1 MHIVFTSVNSDY
13 INRAHVLAESV
24 KKFSPDIHFI
34 LLLVEPTKFIS
45 KKSRVELATIH
56 ESFDEVI
63 TIDQLSTELRQSIL
77 GLSVVEA
84 CTAVKGQAMV
94 NLLKRKDADIVTYL
108 DPDLRFYGPI
118 SDIEE
123 MHNFYDILLT
133 PHLLTPPVSEVDVLN
148 DEIGGVARHGV
159 FNLGFISCKAS
170 LNSIKLASWWAERL
184 AKYCVVDYE
193 RGLFTDQK
201 WFDMAPAY
209 FNSVGIIKHFGWNVA
224 PWNIHEREDFLLS
237 NSPPLF
243 MHFSKFP
250 KPEFYLK
257 FNLLPQ
263 RHPVHRALREYESDF
278 AAASELAT
286 SSKLL
291 ISEISNFESPQKRN
305 EKEKKF
311 NYFGKILIRLS
322 TLSNLRR
329 LLIRWPKLFNW
340 GRNLSK
346 RINQPKFSMN
356 FSESLPANFIV
367 DKLIITHFGGGGVDS
382 VVKSILVESI
392 DNDFSSAILRPNYFG
407 SGYLL
412 ETATHKF
419 LLKDLGQVKKIISN
433 SKSLSVHHLLGN
445 EELFDVITRHSNIE
459 VFLHDKFMLTQ
470 YPFSDSLNHLSRVA
484 LTPGVNLKL
493 NSTSNFSEEKWTIK
507 MNDILKNAKSIYAPS
522 IYIQQAFKQKNSW
535 IENIQII
542 NLNEICGY
550 RFFGETENTVADFGR
565 KISKIVVI
573 SPTGPHKGI
582 DRIAEVAAI
591 LEKTTPSISL
601 EIYGDLGEADRSKLR
616 HFENVQILGQLS
628 RNKII
633 YSLAAEKQIIGWIP
647 SITGESFSLALS
659 DFKMCGIPVLV
670 SKIGAMPERIIGEE
684 SMREYN
690 LVTTSMDLAD
700 FFAKASTEGL
710 DIGFNFIER
719 FG

>member
-1 MHIVFTSVNSDY
+1 
-13 INRAHVLAESV
+13 
-24 KKFSPDIHFI
+24 
-34 LLLVEPTKFIS
+34 
-45 KKSRVELATIH
+45 
-56 ESFDEVI
+56 
-63 TIDQLSTELRQSIL
+63 
-77 GLSVVEA
+77 
-84 CTAVKGQAMV
+84 MV
-94 NLLKRKDADIVTYL
+94 NLLTRKDADIVTYL

-118 SDIEE
+118 SDIEK

-133 PHLLTPPVSEVDVLN
+133 PHLLTPPVSEIDVSN

-184 AKYCVVDYE
+184 SKYCVVDYE

-209 FNSVGIIKHFGWNVA
+209 FNSVGIIKNFGWNVA
-224 PWNIHEREDFLLS
+224 PWNIHERKDFLLS

-243 MHFSKFP
+243 IHFSKFP
-250 KPEFYLK
+250 KPEFYVK

-263 RHPVHRALREYESDF
+263 QHPVLRALREYESDL
-278 AAASELAT
+278 AAASEIAT
-286 SSKLL
+286 SSQLL
-291 ISEISNFESPQKRN
+291 ISEIPNFEFPQKKN
-305 EKEKKF
+305 ENKKKF
-311 NYFGKILIRLS
+311 NYYGKILIRLS
-322 TLSNLRR
+322 RSSNLRR

-340 GRNLSK
+340 GKNLSK
-346 RINQPKFSMN
+346 RINQPKFLMN
-356 FSESLPANFIV
+356 FSDSLPVNVIV

-392 DNDFSSAILRPNYFG
+392 DNNFSSAILRPNYFG

-412 ETATHKF
+412 ETATQKF
-419 LLKDLGQVKKIISN
+419 WLNNLDQVKKIISS

-445 EELFDVITRHSNIE
+445 EELLDVITRHPNIE
-459 VFLHDKFMLTQ
+459 IFLHDKFMLTQ

-484 LTPGVNLKL
+484 LTPGINLKL

-535 IENIQII
+535 IENIQIV

-550 RFFGETENTVADFGR
+550 RFFGETENILTDFGR

-573 SPTGPHKGI
+573 SPSGPHKGI

-591 LEKTTPSISL
+591 LEKTTPSISF
-601 EIYGDLGEADRSKLR
+601 EIYGDLGEADKSKLR

-628 RNKII
+628 RNKLL
-633 YSLAAEKQIIGWIP
+633 YSLAADEQIIGWIP

-659 DFKMCGIPVLV
+659 DFKMCGIPALV
-670 SKIGAMPERIIGEE
+670 SKIGALPERIIGEE
-684 SMREYN
+684 SMRGYN
-690 LVTTSMDLAD
+690 LAIASMDLAD

-710 DIGFNFIER
+710 DVGFNFIER